1 MDKRILGVV
10 IVVALA
16 VGAYF
21 AFKPADMATET
32 AAATDAAATDTA
44 AAATKAAE
52 EAAAAATKAAEE
64 AAAATAK
71 AAEDAAAAATKA
83 AADAAAAVTKAAT
96 DTAAAATT
104 AATDTAAAATKA
116 ATEAAAAATN
126 VDPTYVAEL
135 DPANFNADK
144 VITLIQN
151 SPLDDASKTT
161 LVAGVTAAAGN
172 PALVDGALAAVKS
185 ALGMN

>member
-83 AADAAAAVTKAAT
+83 A
-96 DTAAAATT
+96 AAAATT